1 MCEILSYEVA
11 IMANKITEREIY
23 NSILN
28 GTVDQ
33 AVLCEFAEKKLA
45 QLDKRNASAQRR
57 AAVKRAEGN
66 EITEGIF
73 SILSAERMTR
83 EQVAQAY
90 GSELSV
96 AKVGSRLNQLVE
108 AGRVQKETIKVANAE
123 GKMVNKVAYFVAE

>member
-1 MCEILSYEVA
+1 
-11 IMANKITEREIY
+11 MANKITEREIY

-33 AVLCEFAEKKLA
+33 AVLCDFAEKKLA

-57 AAVKRAEGN
+57 AAAKRAEGN

-73 SILSAERMTR
+73 GVLSAERMTR

>member
-1 MCEILSYEVA
+1 
-11 IMANKITEREIY
+11 MANKITEREIY

-33 AVLCEFAEKKLA
+33 ATLCEFAEKTLA

-73 SILSAERMTR
+73 SVLSAERMTR

>member
-1 MCEILSYEVA
+1 
-11 IMANKITEREIY
+11 MANKITEREIY

-33 AVLCEFAEKKLA
+33 VTLCEFAEKKLA

-73 SILSAERMTR
+73 SVLSAERMTR

>member
-1 MCEILSYEVA
+1 
-11 IMANKITEREIY
+11 MANKITEREIY

-45 QLDKRNASAQRR
+45 QLDKRNASAARR
-57 AAVKRAEGN
+57 AQAKRAEGN
-66 EITEGIF
+66 AITEDIF

>member
-28 GTVDQ
+28 GTADQ
-33 AVLCEFAEKKLA
+33 VVLREFAEKKLA
-45 QLDKRNASAQRR
+45 QLDKRNMTAKAR
-57 AAVKRAEGN
+57 AERKRAESN
-66 EITEGIF
+66 EVTEGIF
-73 SILSAERMTR
+73 GVLSAERMTR

-96 AKVGSRLNQLVE
+96 AKVGARLNQLVE
-108 AGRVQKETIKVANAE
+108 AGRVQKETIKVANAD
-123 GKMVNKVAYFVAE
+123 GKMTNKVVYFVAE

>member
-1 MCEILSYEVA
+1 
-11 IMANKITEREIY
+11 MANKITEREIY

-73 SILSAERMTR
+73 GVLSAERMTR

-96 AKVGSRLNQLVE
+96 AKVGSRLNQLVD

>member
-1 MCEILSYEVA
+1 
-11 IMANKITEREIY
+11 MANKITEREIY

-73 SILSAERMTR
+73 GVLSAERMTR

-123 GKMVNKVAYFVAE
+123 GKMVNKVAYFVVE

>member
-1 MCEILSYEVA
+1 
-11 IMANKITEREIY
+11 MANKITEREIY

-73 SILSAERMTR
+73 GVLSAERMTR

-108 AGRVQKETIKVANAE
+108 AGRVQKETIKVANSE

>member
-1 MCEILSYEVA
+1 
-11 IMANKITEREIY
+11 MANKITEREIY

-66 EITEGIF
+66 AITEDIF
-73 SILSAERMTR
+73 GILSAERMTR

>member
-1 MCEILSYEVA
+1 
-11 IMANKITEREIY
+11 MANKITEREIY

-73 SILSAERMTR
+73 GVLSDERMTR

>member
-1 MCEILSYEVA
+1 
-11 IMANKITEREIY
+11 MANKITEREIY

-73 SILSAERMTR
+73 GVLSTERMTR

>member
-1 MCEILSYEVA
+1 
-11 IMANKITEREIY
+11 MANKITEREIY

-45 QLDKRNASAQRR
+45 QLDKRNASAARR
-57 AAVKRAEGN
+57 AQAKRAEGN
-66 EITEGIF
+66 AITEDIF
-73 SILSAERMTR
+73 GILSAERMTR

>member
-1 MCEILSYEVA
+1 
-11 IMANKITEREIY
+11 MANKITEREIY

-57 AAVKRAEGN
+57 AAAKRAEGN

-73 SILSAERMTR
+73 GVLSAERMTR

-108 AGRVQKETIKVANAE
+108 ASRVQKETIKVANAE

>member
-1 MCEILSYEVA
+1 MK
-11 IMANKITEREIY
+11 NTITERALYTQMI
-23 NSILN
+23 N
-28 GTVDQ
+28 GTISQESLV
-33 AVLCEFAEKKLA
+33 AFAAKKLA

-57 AAVKRAEGN
+57 AAAKRAEGN
-66 EITEGIF
+66 AITEDIF
-73 SILSAERMTR
+73 GILSAERMTR

>member
-1 MCEILSYEVA
+1 
-11 IMANKITEREIY
+11 MANKITEREIY

-33 AVLCEFAEKKLA
+33 SVLCDFAEKKLA

-57 AAVKRAEGN
+57 AAAKRAEGN

-73 SILSAERMTR
+73 GVLSAERMTR

>member
-1 MCEILSYEVA
+1 
-11 IMANKITEREIY
+11 MANKITEREIY

-28 GTVDQ
+28 GTIDQ
-33 AVLCEFAEKKLA
+33 AVLCDFAEKKLA

-73 SILSAERMTR
+73 GVLSAERMTR

>member
-1 MCEILSYEVA
+1 
-11 IMANKITEREIY
+11 MANKITEREIY

-33 AVLCEFAEKKLA
+33 AVLCDFAEKKLA

-57 AAVKRAEGN
+57 AAAKRAEGN
-66 EITEGIF
+66 AITEDIF
-73 SILSAERMTR
+73 GILSAERMTR

>member
-1 MCEILSYEVA
+1 
-11 IMANKITEREIY
+11 MANKITEREIY

-73 SILSAERMTR
+73 GVLSAERMTR

-123 GKMVNKVAYFVAE
+123 GRMVNKVAYFVAE

>member
-1 MCEILSYEVA
+1 
-11 IMANKITEREIY
+11 MANKITEREIY

-33 AVLCEFAEKKLA
+33 ATLCEFAEKKLA

-73 SILSAERMTR
+73 GALSVERMTR
-83 EQVAQAY
+83 EQVVQAY